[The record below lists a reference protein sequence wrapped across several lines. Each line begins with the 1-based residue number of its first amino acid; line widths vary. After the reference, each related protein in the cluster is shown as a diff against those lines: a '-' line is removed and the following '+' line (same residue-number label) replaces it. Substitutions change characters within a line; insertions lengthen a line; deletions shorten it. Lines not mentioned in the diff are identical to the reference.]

1 MKNVVLLFGVLVMM
15 SCGTSSV
22 ENSNDNVIII
32 RDTTK
37 INTPSLDVSGI
48 ETVGELL
55 DVLESIPS
63 DSTVVE

>member
-1 MKNVVLLFGVLVMM
+1 MKNVILLFGVLVMM
-15 SCGTSSV
+15 SCGTSEG
-22 ENSNDNVIII
+22 ENSNDNVIVI

-37 INTPSLDVSGI
+37 TTSDTLDVSGI

-63 DSTVVE
+63 DSTIVE

>member
-1 MKNVVLLFGVLVMM
+1 MKNVILLFGVLVMM
-15 SCGTSSV
+15 SCGTSEG
-22 ENSNDNVIII
+22 ENSNDNVIVI

-37 INTPSLDVSGI
+37 TTSDTLDVSGI

-55 DVLESIPS
+55 DMLESIPS